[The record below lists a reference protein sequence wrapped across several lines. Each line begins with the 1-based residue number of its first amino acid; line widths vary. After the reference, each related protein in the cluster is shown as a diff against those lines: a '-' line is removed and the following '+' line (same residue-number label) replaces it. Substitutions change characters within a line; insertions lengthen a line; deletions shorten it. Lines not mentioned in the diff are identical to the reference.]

1 MMDMTVTSPSARKDT
16 SVVSLAFSALQT
28 FRESLHLLGQL
39 VGCAKQHSGKV
50 PSTIKLYLSV
60 QRNARFHMAIERDD
74 AAERLA
80 RIDVLLAEAKRTMA
94 RIAPTDRS
102 LIRQLTDQ
110 LDEMLNELL
119 GRYDVA
125 RRRA

>member
-1 MMDMTVTSPSARKDT
+1 
-16 SVVSLAFSALQT
+16 
-28 FRESLHLLGQL
+28 
-39 VGCAKQHSGKV
+39 
-50 PSTIKLYLSV
+50 
-60 QRNARFHMAIERDD
+60 MAIERDD

-94 RIAPTDRS
+94 RMAPTDRS
-102 LIRQLTDQ
+102 LMRQLTNQ
-110 LDEMLNELL
+110 VDEMLNELL